1 MNNFWKGILSENGSF
16 SSKRLVT
23 VITAGIFLMSCVTVI
38 TLLIF
43 MFLSTTKTQSINIKA
58 LAELTE
64 LLRDIMYYEFMVVI
78 GGLGYITAP
87 QFASALSSSLTSLT
101 RSRQKNMGFGYS
113 DYGLGF
119 GNDVPINLD
128 IPKGEIKQD
137 SDGQLIG

>member
-101 RSRQKNMGFGYS
+101 RSRQKNMGFGYGM
-113 DYGLGF
+113 DYGLGQDI
-119 GNDVPINLD
+119 NVPNLD

-137 SDGQLIG
+137 TNGELIG